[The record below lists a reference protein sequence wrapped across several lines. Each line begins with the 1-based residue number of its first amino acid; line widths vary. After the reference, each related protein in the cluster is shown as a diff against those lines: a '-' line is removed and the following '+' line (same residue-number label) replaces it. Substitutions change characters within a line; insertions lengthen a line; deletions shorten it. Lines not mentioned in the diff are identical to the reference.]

1 MHRSEPHLEIMQ
13 KYRQV
18 VLFRMSVKNRRIR
31 KGRHVFLFFF
41 SDSQRIVVNL
51 GVFGVENSRSDAPPE
66 ACPLVAGVISV

>member
-18 VLFRMSVKNRRIR
+18 VLLRMSMKNRRIR

-41 SDSQRIVVNL
+41 SDSLRIVVYL
-51 GVFGVENSRSDAPPE
+51 GVFGR
-66 ACPLVAGVISV
+66 GKF